1 MEGNYLL
8 LFGKFFLTL
17 SILTF
22 NPMFDIINIVKITIE
37 EAAMKKYYY
46 KNPWRAGKNK
56 KGFIIRLWVGLGLFL
71 ISAAALIASRLSVGF
86 ADWFCFNIYPI
97 FSGIG
102 SRAWGVFPFSA
113 GEIFLVLA
121 IAGGIAG
128 IICHIIYIKHRK
140 GRRVRA
146 FLGGFSFYW
155 LAAAIIALLLTFNCL
170 VCYGRTPFSQYSGLT
185 LGKYT
190 VEELKGLTEDLIE
203 EANKAAEEVELDH
216 EGRAVKPQNFNRL
229 AIEAMEALSEDY
241 KELKT
246 YYPQP
251 KGVIAS
257 PVMSGFNLAGIYF
270 PITVEANYN
279 KAMPVSSQ
287 GFTACHELSHLSGF
301 LREDEANFLAFAA
314 CRKSESPYF
323 RYSGYLG
330 ALTYALNACYP
341 VMESEEYY
349 GLCEKLS
356 PVILAEYSYRNSY
369 WEPYQKKITYQVSS
383 VVNDTYL
390 KANNQTDG
398 TKSYGRVVDLMLAE
412 WKKENNLSDTGIQ

>member
-1 MEGNYLL
+1 
-8 LFGKFFLTL
+8 
-17 SILTF
+17 
-22 NPMFDIINIVKITIE
+22 
-37 EAAMKKYYY
+37 MKKYYY
-46 KNPWRAGKNK
+46 KNPWRSGGEK
-56 KGFIIRLWVGLGLFL
+56 KGFKIRLSVGLGLFL
-71 ISAAALIASRLSVGF
+71 ISAAALIGSRLSTEF
-86 ADWFCFNIYPI
+86 ADWFCFNVYPV

-102 SRAWGVFPFSA
+102 SRVWGVFPFSV

-121 IAGGIAG
+121 ITGGIAG
-128 IICHIIYIKHRK
+128 IVCHIIYIKHRK
-140 GRRVRA
+140 GRRLRA

-155 LAAAIIALLLTFNCL
+155 LAASVIALLLTFNCL
-170 VCYGRTPFSQYSGLT
+170 VSYGRTPFSRYSGLT

-203 EANKAAEEVELDH
+203 KANKAAEEAELDS
-216 EGRAVKPQNFNRL
+216 EGRAVKPENFDQL
-229 AIEAMEALSEDY
+229 AIKAMESLSEDY
-241 KELKT
+241 EVLKT

-251 KGVIAS
+251 KGVTAS
-257 PVMSGFNLAGIYF
+257 SVMSSFNLAGIYF
-270 PITVEANYN
+270 PVTVEANYN

-314 CRKSESPYF
+314 CRKSESAYF

-341 VMESEEYY
+341 AMGSDEYY
-349 GLCEKLS
+349 SLCEKLS

-383 VVNDTYL
+383 AVNDTYL

-412 WKKENNLSDTGIQ
+412 WKKENNLSESGIQ

>member
-1 MEGNYLL
+1 
-8 LFGKFFLTL
+8 
-17 SILTF
+17 
-22 NPMFDIINIVKITIE
+22 
-37 EAAMKKYYY
+37 MKKYYY
-46 KNPWRAGKNK
+46 KNPWRSGGEK
-56 KGFIIRLWVGLGLFL
+56 KGFKIRLSVGLGLFL
-71 ISAAALIASRLSVGF
+71 ISAAALIGSRLSIEF
-86 ADWFCFNIYPI
+86 ADWFCFNVYPV

-102 SRAWGVFPFSA
+102 SRVWGVFPFSV

-121 IAGGIAG
+121 ITGGIAG
-128 IICHIIYIKHRK
+128 IVCHIIYIKRRK
-140 GRRVRA
+140 GRRLRA

-155 LAAAIIALLLTFNCL
+155 LAASVIALLLTFNCL
-170 VCYGRTPFSQYSGLT
+170 VSYGRTPFSRYSGLT

-203 EANKAAEEVELDH
+203 KANKAAEEAELDS
-216 EGRAVKPQNFNRL
+216 EGRAVKPENFDQL
-229 AIEAMEALSEDY
+229 AIKAMESLSEDY
-241 KELKT
+241 EVLKT

-251 KGVIAS
+251 KGVTAS
-257 PVMSGFNLAGIYF
+257 SVMSSFNLAGIYF
-270 PITVEANYN
+270 PVTVEANYN

-314 CRKSESPYF
+314 CRKSESAYF

-341 VMESEEYY
+341 AMESDEYY
-349 GLCEKLS
+349 SLCEKLS

-383 VVNDTYL
+383 AVNDTYL

-412 WKKENNLSDTGIQ
+412 WKKENNLSESGIQ

>member
-1 MEGNYLL
+1 
-8 LFGKFFLTL
+8 
-17 SILTF
+17 
-22 NPMFDIINIVKITIE
+22 
-37 EAAMKKYYY
+37 MKKYYY
-46 KNPWRAGKNK
+46 KNPWRSGGEK
-56 KGFIIRLWVGLGLFL
+56 KGFKIRLSVGLGLFL
-71 ISAAALIASRLSVGF
+71 ISAAALIGSRLSIEF
-86 ADWFCFNIYPI
+86 ADWFCFNVYPV

-102 SRAWGVFPFSA
+102 SRVWGVFPFSV

-121 IAGGIAG
+121 ITGGIAG
-128 IICHIIYIKHRK
+128 IVCHIVYIKRRK
-140 GRRVRA
+140 GRRLRA

-155 LAAAIIALLLTFNCL
+155 LAASVIALLLTFNCL
-170 VCYGRTPFSQYSGLT
+170 VSYGRTPFSRYSGLT

-203 EANKAAEEVELDH
+203 KANKAAEEAELDS
-216 EGRAVKPQNFNRL
+216 EGRAVKPENFDQL
-229 AIEAMEALSEDY
+229 AIKAMESLSEDY
-241 KELKT
+241 EVLKT

-251 KGVIAS
+251 KGVTAS
-257 PVMSGFNLAGIYF
+257 PVMSSFNLAGIYF
-270 PITVEANYN
+270 PVTVEANYN

-314 CRKSESPYF
+314 CRKSESAYF

-341 VMESEEYY
+341 AMGSDEYY
-349 GLCEKLS
+349 SLCEKLS

-383 VVNDTYL
+383 AVNDTYL

-412 WKKENNLSDTGIQ
+412 WKKENNLSESGIQ